1 MKIGQKHLIK
11 CRCVLPQF
19 KQHRDPPPHHF
30 IVFSVLNEE
39 DGNLESKYSQ
49 CNNCGVIHKIIDVC
63 KSEIQAGKENMNSLI
78 KLEDIKPCLHANFI
92 SILEANNA
100 DLSTWEAVQFIV
112 ENKQW
117 GNHVVLS
124 TDSENNE
131 VYGKYIKILGESL
144 CKVENFTRSS
154 GVIA

>member
-11 CRCVLPQF
+11 CRCILPQF
-19 KQHRDPPPHHF
+19 KQRQNPPPHHF

-39 DGNLESKYSQ
+39 DQTIETKYSQ
-49 CNNCGVIHKIIDVC
+49 CNNCGVIHKIVDIC
-63 KSEIQAGKENMNSLI
+63 KSEIQTGKENMNSLI
-78 KLEDIKPCLHANFI
+78 KLEDIKPSLHSNFS

-100 DLSTWEAVQFIV
+100 DLATWESVQFIV

-117 GNHVVLS
+117 GNYVVLS
-124 TDSENNE
+124 TDAENDE
-131 VYGKYIKILGESL
+131 IYGKYIRILGESI

-154 GVIA
+154 GVIS